1 MCPRGQDLG
10 LQDPRGQNAVAL
22 ASAIKS
28 LALEIKYYY
37 YHFSFALS
45 YCLHSLVNEL
55 MKVRIIMVKFNV

>member
-1 MCPRGQDLG
+1 MCPHGQDLG
-10 LQDPRGQNAVAL
+10 LQDPREQNAVAL

-37 YHFSFALS
+37 YHFSFAL
-45 YCLHSLVNEL
+45 VNEL